1 MCLKSTRQA
10 VVLTL
15 PESLDSH
22 ALKDHWYSAS
32 GAAAPKRLEAVDD
45 SLNADTAYRLAC
57 AGTAMHWQGDFAQAR
72 QMLQALTRRVA
83 LAAKAQAAKP
93 QTAKA
98 AMPQAF
104 HAYRMAQAQ
113 RARILSMLVLT
124 IQADYRIAL
133 RRAPEVQE
141 ALTHAWGPATGQARV
156 VSLRELL
163 GVLSAYEWQRKGV
176 YVDVGLQEGLTVHP
190 HYGVFSPVR
199 NEYLQLLAKAPLPSL
214 DLAFDIGT
222 GTGVVA
228 ALLLMRGVKQV
239 TATDNSESALRCA
252 QDNLQRLK
260 LADRA
265 TLQLCDVFPQG
276 LAPLIVCNPPW
287 LPGKAT
293 SLLEHAIYDP
303 DSRMLRTFIA
313 GVAAHLSPNGEAWLV
328 LSDLA
333 EHLNLRP
340 RAQLLQW
347 IADAGLQVLGRDDIR
362 PSHAK
367 VLDASDALHA
377 ARQQEL
383 TSLWRLGVRVA

>member
-1 MCLKSTRQA
+1 MCLKFTRLA
-10 VVLTL
+10 AALTL
-15 PESLDSH
+15 PDSLDSH
-22 ALKDHWYSAS
+22 ALKAHWYSAS
-32 GAAAPKRLEAVDD
+32 GAAAPKRFEAVDD

-72 QMLQALTRRVA
+72 QMLQALTRRVS
-83 LAAKAQAAKP
+83 QAKP
-93 QTAKA
+93 HALLT

-124 IQADYRIAL
+124 IEGDYRIAL
-133 RRAPEVQE
+133 RRAPDVQE
-141 ALTHAWGPATGQARV
+141 ALTHAWGPATGEARL

-163 GVLSAYEWQRKGV
+163 GALSAHEWQRKGV
-176 YVDVGLQEGLTVHP
+176 YLDVGLQEGLTVHP

-199 NEYLQLLAKAPLPSL
+199 NEYLQLVAKAPLPSL

-222 GTGVVA
+222 GMGVVA

-239 TATDNSESALRCA
+239 TATDNSERALRCA

-276 LAPLIVCNPPW
+276 SAPLIVCNPPW

-303 DSRMLRTFIA
+303 DSRMLRTFIS
-313 GVAAHLSPNGEAWLV
+313 GVAAHLTPNGEAWLIV
-328 LSDLA
+328 SDLA

-367 VLDASDALHA
+367 VHDASDALHA

>member
-1 MCLKSTRQA
+1 
-10 VVLTL
+10 
-15 PESLDSH
+15 
-22 ALKDHWYSAS
+22 
-32 GAAAPKRLEAVDD
+32 
-45 SLNADTAYRLAC
+45 
-57 AGTAMHWQGDFAQAR
+57 
-72 QMLQALTRRVA
+72 
-83 LAAKAQAAKP
+83 
-93 QTAKA
+93 
-98 AMPQAF
+98 MPQAF

-124 IQADYRIAL
+124 IQGDYRIAL
-133 RRAPEVQE
+133 RRAPDVQA
-141 ALTHAWGPATGQARV
+141 ALTNAWGPATGGARL

-163 GVLSAYEWQRKGV
+163 GILSAYEWQRKGV
-176 YVDVGLQEGLTVHP
+176 YLEVGLEEGLTIHP

-199 NEYLQLLAKAPLPSL
+199 NEYLRLLAQAPLPSL

-228 ALLLMRGVKQV
+228 AVLLLRGVKHV
-239 TATDNSESALRCA
+239 VATDNSERALNCA

-265 TLQLCDVFPQG
+265 TLQQCDVFPPG

-293 SLLEHAIYDP
+293 SLLEHAVYDP

-313 GVAAHLSPNGEAWLV
+313 GVTAHLTPGGEAWLIV
-328 LSDLA
+328 SDLA
-333 EHLNLRP
+333 EHLKLRT

-347 IADAGLQVLGRDDIR
+347 IADAGLQVLEREDIS

-367 VLDASDALHA
+367 VHDTSDALHS
-377 ARQQEL
+377 ARQQEV

>member
-1 MCLKSTRQA
+1 MCLKSTRLA
-10 VVLTL
+10 AVLTL
-15 PESLDSH
+15 PESLDSN

-32 GAAAPKRLEAVDD
+32 GAHVPKRFQVADD
-45 SLNADTAYRLAC
+45 TLNADTAYRLAC

-72 QMLQALTRRVA
+72 QMLQALTRRVG
-83 LAAKAQAAKP
+83 LAAKPLAAKP
-93 QTAKA
+93 QAVPT

-124 IQADYRIAL
+124 IQGDYRIAL
-133 RRAPEVQE
+133 RRAPDVQA
-141 ALTHAWGPATGQARV
+141 ALTNAWGPATGEARL

-163 GVLSAYEWQRKGV
+163 GILSAYEWQRKGV
-176 YVDVGLQEGLTVHP
+176 YVEVGLEEGLTIHP

-199 NEYLQLLAKAPLPSL
+199 NEYLRLLAQAPLPSL

-228 ALLLMRGVKQV
+228 AVLLLRGVKHV
-239 TATDNSESALRCA
+239 VATDNSERALNCA

-265 TLQLCDVFPQG
+265 TLQQCDVFPPG

-313 GVAAHLSPNGEAWLV
+313 GVTAHLTPGGEAWLIV
-328 LSDLA
+328 SDLA
-333 EHLNLRP
+333 EHLKLRT

-347 IADAGLQVLGRDDIR
+347 IADAGLQVLGREDIS

-367 VLDASDALHA
+367 VHDTSDALHS
-377 ARQQEL
+377 ARQQEV

>member
-1 MCLKSTRQA
+1 MCLKSTPLA
-10 VVLTL
+10 AVLTL
-15 PESLDSH
+15 LESLDSN
-22 ALKDHWYSAS
+22 AWKDHWYSAS

-45 SLNADTAYRLAC
+45 TLNADTAYRLAC

-72 QMLQALTRRVA
+72 QILQALTRRVEH
-83 LAAKAQAAKP
+83 AAKAPTAKP
-93 QTAKA
+93 QAVPTV
-98 AMPQAF
+98 MPQAF

-124 IQADYRIAL
+124 IQGDYRIAL
-133 RRAPEVQE
+133 RRAPDVQA
-141 ALTHAWGPATGQARV
+141 ALTNAWGPAMGEARV

-176 YVDVGLQEGLTVHP
+176 HMDVGLEEGLTIHP

-228 ALLLMRGVKQV
+228 AVLLLRGVKQV
-239 TATDNSESALRCA
+239 IATDNSERALNCA

-265 TLQLCDVFPQG
+265 TLQQCDVFPQG

-303 DSRMLRTFIA
+303 DSRMLRAFIA
-313 GVAAHLSPNGEAWLV
+313 GVAAHLTPGGEAWLIV
-328 LSDLA
+328 SDLA
-333 EHLNLRP
+333 EYLSLRT

-347 IADAGLQVLGRDDIR
+347 IADAGLQVLGRGDIR

-367 VLDASDALHA
+367 IHDTSDALHS
-377 ARQQEL
+377 ARQQEV

>member
-1 MCLKSTRQA
+1 MCLKFTRLA
-10 VVLTL
+10 AAHTL
-15 PESLDSH
+15 PESLDSD
-22 ALKDHWYSAS
+22 ALQAHWYSAS
-32 GAAAPKRLEAVDD
+32 GAAVPKRLQAVDD
-45 SLNADTAYRLAC
+45 SINADTAYRLAC

-83 LAAKAQAAKP
+83 LAAKPQSAKP
-93 QTAKA
+93 QTANA

-104 HAYRMAQAQ
+104 HVYRMAQAQ
-113 RARILSMLVLT
+113 RARILSMLVLS
-124 IQADYRIAL
+124 IEGDYRIAL
-133 RRAPEVQE
+133 RRALDVQA
-141 ALTHAWGPATGQARV
+141 ALTNAWGPATGEARL

-176 YVDVGLQEGLTVHP
+176 FLDVGLQEGLTVHP

-228 ALLLMRGVKQV
+228 AVLLMRGVKQV
-239 TATDNSESALRCA
+239 IATDNSERALNCA

-293 SLLEHAIYDP
+293 SLLEQAVYDP

-313 GVAAHLSPNGEAWLV
+313 GVAAHLTPDGEAWLIV
-328 LSDLA
+328 SDLA
-333 EHLNLRP
+333 EHLNLRT

-347 IADAGLQVLGRDDIR
+347 ITDAGLQVLGRDDIR

-367 VLDASDALHA
+367 VHDASDALHA

>member
-1 MCLKSTRQA
+1 
-10 VVLTL
+10 
-15 PESLDSH
+15 
-22 ALKDHWYSAS
+22 
-32 GAAAPKRLEAVDD
+32 
-45 SLNADTAYRLAC
+45 
-57 AGTAMHWQGDFAQAR
+57 
-72 QMLQALTRRVA
+72 
-83 LAAKAQAAKP
+83 
-93 QTAKA
+93 
-98 AMPQAF
+98 
-104 HAYRMAQAQ
+104 
-113 RARILSMLVLT
+113 
-124 IQADYRIAL
+124 
-133 RRAPEVQE
+133 
-141 ALTHAWGPATGQARV
+141 
-156 VSLRELL
+156 
-163 GVLSAYEWQRKGV
+163 
-176 YVDVGLQEGLTVHP
+176 
-190 HYGVFSPVR
+190 
-199 NEYLQLLAKAPLPSL
+199 L

-260 LADRA
+260 LSDRA

-276 LAPLIVCNPPW
+276 LAPLIICNPPW

-293 SLLEHAIYDP
+293 SLLEHAIYDT

-313 GVAAHLSPNGEAWLV
+313 GVAAHLTPDGEAWLV

-333 EHLNLRP
+333 EHLNLRT

-367 VLDASDALHA
+367 VQDASDALHA

>member
-1 MCLKSTRQA
+1 MCLKSTRQ
-10 VVLTL
+10 VVALTL
-15 PESLDSH
+15 PDSLDSH
-22 ALKDHWYSAS
+22 ALKAHWYSGS

-72 QMLQALTRRVA
+72 QMLQALTRRVS
-83 LAAKAQAAKP
+83 QAKP
-93 QTAKA
+93 QALPT

-124 IQADYRIAL
+124 IEGDYRIAL
-133 RRAPEVQE
+133 RRAPEVHE
-141 ALTHAWGPATGQARV
+141 ALTHAWGPATGEARL

-163 GVLSAYEWQRKGV
+163 GILSAHEWQRKGV
-176 YVDVGLQEGLTVHP
+176 YLDVGLQEGLTIHP

-199 NEYLQLLAKAPLPSL
+199 NEYLQLLAKASLPSL

-239 TATDNSESALRCA
+239 TATDNSERALRCA

-313 GVAAHLSPNGEAWLV
+313 GVAPHLTPDGEAWLIV
-328 LSDLA
+328 SDLA
-333 EHLNLRP
+333 EHLNLRS
-340 RAQLLQW
+340 REQLLQW
-347 IADAGLQVLGRDDIR
+347 ISDAGLQVLGREDIR

-367 VLDASDALHA
+367 VHDASDALHA

>member
-1 MCLKSTRQA
+1 MCLKSTRLA

-15 PESLDSH
+15 PDPLDVA
-22 ALKDHWYSAS
+22 ALQAHWYSAS
-32 GAAAPKRLEAVDD
+32 GAHAPKRFQVADD
-45 SLNADTAYRLAC
+45 TLNADSAYRLAC

-72 QMLQALTRRVA
+72 QILQALTRRVDQA
-83 LAAKAQAAKP
+83 TQHPAAKP
-93 QTAKA
+93 QATPT

-124 IQADYRIAL
+124 IESDYRIAL
-133 RRAPEVQE
+133 RRAPDVRE
-141 ALTHAWGPATGQARV
+141 ALTHAWGPATGEARV

-176 YVDVGLQEGLTVHP
+176 HLDVGLEEGLMIHP

-199 NEYLQLLAKAPLPSL
+199 NEYLRLLAKAPLPSL

-228 ALLLMRGVKQV
+228 AVLLLRGVKQV
-239 TATDNSESALRCA
+239 IATDNSERALNCA

-293 SLLEHAIYDP
+293 SLLEQAIYDP
-303 DSRMLRTFIA
+303 DNRMLRTFIA
-313 GVAAHLSPNGEAWLV
+313 GVAAHLTPSGEAWLIV
-328 LSDLA
+328 SDLA
-333 EHLNLRP
+333 EHLKLRT

-347 IADAGLQVLGRDDIR
+347 IADAGLQVLGREDIR

-367 VLDASDALHA
+367 VHDTSDALHS
-377 ARQQEL
+377 ARQQEV